1 MSAYGTLGTL
11 FYDADKPRA
20 GEAEVA
26 WYAARLPRE
35 AGPVLEAMAGSGR
48 VLLPPL
54 RTRLGG
60 DGGGRSEG
68 GAAPLRARVAGCG
81 RAAHPFL
88 PQGTPPQPAARPPPP
103 FNPPRP

>member
-48 VLLPPL
+48 VPLPL
-54 RTRLGG
+54 
-60 DGGGRSEG
+60 
-68 GAAPLRARVAGCG
+68 
-81 RAAHPFL
+81 
-88 PQGTPPQPAARPPPP
+88 PAARFQVPGVGSSEAMPAHCEQRIPIRRPATQPYCQKVTALQPPPRLP
-103 FNPPRP
+103 APLIA

>member
-48 VLLPPL
+48 LLVPL
-54 RTRLGG
+54 PEAGIEVHGVDTSEALLANCETWVALGG
-60 DGGGRSEG
+60 
-68 GAAPLRARVAGCG
+68 RATQLYRQNVTATE
-81 RAAHPFL
+81 L
-88 PQGTPPQPAARPPPP
+88 PTR
-103 FNPPRP
+103 